1 VDLVLMDFQV
11 HLASLDKKE
20 ILDYKD
26 HQDYLALMDFLVQK
40 VNQV

>member
-1 VDLVLMDFQV
+1 MALQV

-20 ILDYKD
+20 MLDYKD

-40 VNQV
+40 VNQVL